1 VEQSTRRFLCQRAT
15 VPSSCSPRALPAS
28 PQRVPAQLSPQDLA
42 CIDGHPDF
50 ELYQFGHTGDL
61 RVLL

>member
-1 VEQSTRRFLCQRAT
+1 
-15 VPSSCSPRALPAS
+15 
-28 PQRVPAQLSPQDLA
+28 VPAQLSPQDLA